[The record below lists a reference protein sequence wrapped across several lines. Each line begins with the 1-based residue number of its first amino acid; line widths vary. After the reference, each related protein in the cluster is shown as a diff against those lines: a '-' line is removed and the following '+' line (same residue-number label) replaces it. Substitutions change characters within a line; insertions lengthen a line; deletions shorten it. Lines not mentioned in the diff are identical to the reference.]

1 MRSGSD
7 VLRHPATIERSVFCW
22 RAIGAGSSLRTNPFT
37 WVESN
42 QLRGRVG
49 AAPHPVY
56 SGPHWEKGAGFAYKR
71 LLDFCYRSCYSL
83 GPTPINLLKEEKSP
97 SAKMGSFTKIIIA
110 SICVI
115 FLAVKWTAPR
125 FDEGKTERQ
134 PSAYRLV
141 KHARTEKP
149 VHMNLKCSR
158 NTHWVLNSRVHSTCD
173 IKEYIL
179 SSKTIRRKC
188 VCGCGVPPRRT
199 AF

>member
-1 MRSGSD
+1 MLNEMNCVQTHSLEWNPISCVVVSEPHRIMCTLDLTGRKGRGS
-7 VLRHPATIERSVFCW
+7 HI
-22 RAIGAGSSLRTNPFT
+22 
-37 WVESN
+37 
-42 QLRGRVG
+42 
-49 AAPHPVY
+49 
-56 SGPHWEKGAGFAYKR
+56 KGFWIFVTEVVTAWA
-71 LLDFCYRSCYSL
+71 
-83 GPTPINLLKEEKSP
+83 PTPINLLKEEKSP

-134 PSAYRLV
+134 PSADRLV

-149 VHMNLKCSR
+149 VHMHLKCSR

-199 AF
+199 AFSLKS